1 LLYTKKVLKLRGTIN
16 TKVMFNDKR
25 GVPNQ
30 LGERNIIAKN
40 TSLVGDISSDG
51 DFRVDGKIEGTI
63 KTSGRVVIGKE
74 GIVTGTINC
83 VNADIEG
90 TFSGKLIVDEILSL
104 KDSAIISGEVTLGK
118 LSVEPGATFNATC
131 VMKGSV
137 KVMQNGEQETKKT
150 A

>member
-1 LLYTKKVLKLRGTIN
+1 
-16 TKVMFNDKR
+16 MFNDKK

-63 KTSGRVVIGKE
+63 KTSGRVVIGQE
-74 GIVTGTINC
+74 GIVTGTIDC

-90 TFSGKLIVDEILSL
+90 TFSGKLLVDEVLSL
-104 KDSAIISGEVTLGK
+104 KSTAIISGEVTLGK

-131 VMKGSV
+131 AMKGSV
-137 KVMQNGEQETKKT
+137 KVIQNEQQKTQKT

>member
-1 LLYTKKVLKLRGTIN
+1 
-16 TKVMFNDKR
+16 MFNDKK

-30 LGERNIIAKN
+30 IGERNIIAKN

-63 KTSGRVVIGKE
+63 KTTGRVVIGQE
-74 GIVTGTINC
+74 GLVTGTIDC

-90 TFSGKLIVDEILSL
+90 SFSGKLIVDQILSL
-104 KDSAIISGEVTLGK
+104 KSTAIISGEVTLGK

-131 VMKGSV
+131 TMKGSV
-137 KVMQNGEQETKKT
+137 KAIQNEQQETKKT